1 MNKIKIILVALSV
14 LLTATTAFSATQ
26 EDVQRSFFPY
36 KGGAPS
42 NDNLEIGMVINQS
55 NVESVKDALDS
66 GTYQFIKDGWVTV
79 TVAPT
84 TDFALHKN
92 YIDATLDHLNKTT
105 LGEKVGQIN
114 GFIAGRP
121 FPEEPSLN
129 DPQAGVKLAW
139 NYKYGYNWGDNA
151 AVYPEYWKYW
161 NMKTGKLER
170 TLRLKFNFLNYK
182 HRVNKDQPPVPD
194 IPNNPSDIFRG
205 IYVQITEPFDVR
217 NTQVLIKRYEND
229 LRRDDAWLYLGFQR
243 RVRRLAT
250 GEVTDSFLG
259 TDLMIEDFEG
269 YNGRVSD
276 ANWTYKGSK
285 NVLLPFYNHNDQ
297 KLTEDHAKKDGKDGY
312 RFVGLHGKGSC
323 FPDVTWQLRKVY
335 VVESAAVDPNHP
347 ISKRV
352 HYIDAQTF
360 TLPRTL
366 IYDRKGDLWK
376 SFTINQAHPDHHLPI
391 NKGTG
396 VSLDDGFSMV
406 DVQAQHCTTGQFK
419 GIVDPELNPV
429 STFTVQHMRAVGK

>member
-1 MNKIKIILVALSV
+1 MKQIVRAAFFATV
-14 LLTATTAFSATQ
+14 LGVTGATSAATL
-26 EDVQRSFFPY
+26 EDVERSFYPY
-36 KGGAPS
+36 KDGVPTVPGL
-42 NDNLEIGMVINQS
+42 DVGMTITAD
-55 NVESVKDALDS
+55 NVESVKDALDPA
-66 GTYQFIKDGWVTV
+66 TYQFIKDGWVTI
-79 TVAPT
+79 TVGET
-84 TDFALHKN
+84 EDLLLHEN
-92 YIDATLDHLNKTT
+92 YIEATRENLNSTT
-105 LGEKVGQIN
+105 LGATPGEIN

-121 FPEEPSLN
+121 FPEEPDLN
-129 DPQAGVKLAW
+129 DPRAGEKLAW

-161 NMKTGKLER
+161 DMKTGKLER

-194 IPNNPSDIFRG
+194 IPNNPSEIFRG
-205 IYVQITEPFDVR
+205 IYVQVTEPFDVR
-217 NTQVLIKRYEND
+217 NTQVLIKRYEDD
-229 LRRDDAWLYLGFQR
+229 LKRDDAWLYLGFQR

-250 GEVTDSFLG
+250 GQITDAFLG

-276 ANWTYKGSK
+276 ANWTYHGTQ
-285 NVLLPFYNHNDQ
+285 NILVPFYRHNEQ
-297 KLTEDHAKKDGKDGY
+297 NLTEDHAEKDGQDGY
-312 RFVGLHGKGSC
+312 RFIGLHGRGSC

-335 VVESAAVDPNHP
+335 VLESAAVDPNHP
-347 ISKRV
+347 ISKRI
-352 HYIDAQTF
+352 HYVDAQTF

-376 SFTINQAHPDHHLPI
+376 SFSINQAHPDHHLPI

-419 GIVDPELNPV
+419 GIVDPALNPV
-429 STFTVQHMRAVGK
+429 STFTVQHLRATGK